1 MSTPDTGGY
10 GAPGPYQT
18 DPDQP
23 SADTTAYPTATA
35 TLPPQGPPVKKAA
48 GLAIAALVVGIG
60 AFLFGLVPVF
70 GALVG
75 IAAVVLG
82 VLAVRKQQS
91 KGMAVTGIVLGAI
104 AVVSSLAMA
113 FGLGAIMSGA
123 SDDAPVAAAVETS
136 APVEELASPSA
147 SETSEPVQEAQAPEP
162 AAPAVPV
169 EYASALIQAESYS
182 SMLNMSKAGIYDQL
196 VSEYGGQFTPE
207 AAQYAIDTIQAD
219 WNANALAK
227 AKSYQETMALSPE
240 AIRDQLTSEYGEKFT
255 PEEADYAVQN
265 LAS

>member
-1 MSTPDTGGY
+1 
-10 GAPGPYQT
+10 
-18 DPDQP
+18 
-23 SADTTAYPTATA
+23 
-35 TLPPQGPPVKKAA
+35 
-48 GLAIAALVVGIG
+48 
-60 AFLFGLVPVF
+60 
-70 GALVG
+70 
-75 IAAVVLG
+75 
-82 VLAVRKQQS
+82 
-91 KGMAVTGIVLGAI
+91 MAVTGIVLGAI

-136 APVEELASPSA
+136 APVEEVASPAA
-147 SETSEPVQEAQAPEP
+147 SETSEPAQEAQAPEP
-162 AAPAVPV
+162 VAPAVPV

-227 AKSYQETMALSPE
+227 AKSYQETMAMSPE

-265 LAS
+265 LGS

>member
-1 MSTPDTGGY
+1 M
-10 GAPGPYQT
+10 
-18 DPDQP
+18 
-23 SADTTAYPTATA
+23 
-35 TLPPQGPPVKKAA
+35 KKAA

-75 IAAVVLG
+75 IAAIVLG
-82 VLAVRKQQS
+82 VLALRKQQS
-91 KGMAVTGIVLGAI
+91 KGMAVTGVVLGAVATI
-104 AVVSSLAMA
+104 VSVGVT
-113 FGLGAIMSGA
+113 FGLGAALSGA
-123 SDDAPVAAAVETS
+123 SDDAPVAAAVESS
-136 APVEELASPSA
+136 APVEDVATPA
-147 SETSEPVQEAQAPEP
+147 PSETTEAVQETQAPEP
-162 AAPAVPV
+162 VAPAVPV

-227 AKSYQETMALSPE
+227 AKSYQETMAMSPE

-255 PEEADYAVQN
+255 PEEADYAVLN